1 MWTLS
6 VTDTFLNELLNL
18 PQSISKKVT
27 KAIKILEKD
36 PISAQGNAKK
46 LKGYQNNIYR
56 IRIADYRVFY
66 SFGQG
71 WVKLLSVRKRDER
84 TYETEIPQFDIPSPP
99 PDEVIIEEEIVSIP
113 VIPPSENTS
122 RNINDSPNPI
132 PNSFLTTPLPLK
144 FNPSLLQQWRIP
156 SEYWQDILKIENSE
170 AILELPIPDRLIARI
185 LDNLYPR
192 PIEEIAEQPEYLL
205 ADVEDLDKFFT
216 GDITAFLLK
225 LDPEQEKL
233 LDFRRDGAVLVKG
246 GPGTGKSTL
255 ALYRVK
261 KLVDSGCSAI
271 LFTTYTNALVTYSQQ
286 LLTQLLGQAPETLGV
301 EVSTVD
307 SLIYSFYIQKY
318 KNQKYKKPKF
328 ASEQDCLKYLQA
340 AISQTK
346 IPTKNVFES
355 RVIAQTL
362 EKLGVNYLLQEIQT
376 VIQAWGISSVEAY
389 IQTPRQGRG
398 TPLKTN
404 IRKVIWLIYQTWIAL
419 MAKNG
424 LTTWEQVRSQ
434 ALTLA
439 LESSTKPYQAIII
452 DEAQDLSPVALRFL
466 LTLTSDLNRVYFTAD
481 ASQSLYQ
488 RGFSWKQIH
497 SELKFTGRTLIL
509 KRNYRN
515 TPQIINACTNILA
528 DTEAGDRESL
538 HQEPSPHQGDLPTLL
553 LVDSRD
559 EEIQKIREFFIH
571 YAQKFR
577 LPLHGGAVLCTTNYA
592 GKTYAEKLTQLG
604 LKAEFVT
611 GKNIDIKAHHIK
623 VLTLHS
629 AKGLE
634 FPFVVIVGLERDN
647 IPCIN
652 KNLQPEEITA
662 TINEQRRL
670 FYVGCSRAMRALMV
684 CASQSNPSEF
694 VDSLK
699 RENWLSI

>member
-27 KAIKILEKD
+27 KVIKILEKD

-46 LKGYQNNIYR
+46 LKGYQDNIYR
-56 IRIADYRVFY
+56 IRIADYRVIY

-99 PDEVIIEEEIVSIP
+99 PDEMIIGEEILSIP
-113 VIPPSENTS
+113 IIPPLENTS
-122 RNINDSPNPI
+122 KNINDSQPQLS
-132 PNSFLTTPLPLK
+132 NSFLTTPLPLK

-156 SEYWQDILKIENSE
+156 SEYWQDILKVENSE

-233 LDFRRDGAVLVKG
+233 LDFRRHGAVLVKG

-318 KNQKYKKPKF
+318 KN
-328 ASEQDCLKYLQA
+328 
-340 AISQTK
+340 TK
-346 IPTKNVFES
+346 I
-355 RVIAQTL
+355 
-362 EKLGVNYLLQEIQT
+362 
-376 VIQAWGISSVEAY
+376 
-389 IQTPRQGRG
+389 
-398 TPLKTN
+398 
-404 IRKVIWLIYQTWIAL
+404 
-419 MAKNG
+419 
-424 LTTWEQVRSQ
+424 
-434 ALTLA
+434 
-439 LESSTKPYQAIII
+439 
-452 DEAQDLSPVALRFL
+452 
-466 LTLTSDLNRVYFTAD
+466 
-481 ASQSLYQ
+481 
-488 RGFSWKQIH
+488 
-497 SELKFTGRTLIL
+497 
-509 KRNYRN
+509 
-515 TPQIINACTNILA
+515 
-528 DTEAGDRESL
+528 
-538 HQEPSPHQGDLPTLL
+538 
-553 LVDSRD
+553 
-559 EEIQKIREFFIH
+559 
-571 YAQKFR
+571 
-577 LPLHGGAVLCTTNYA
+577 
-592 GKTYAEKLTQLG
+592 
-604 LKAEFVT
+604 
-611 GKNIDIKAHHIK
+611 
-623 VLTLHS
+623 
-629 AKGLE
+629 
-634 FPFVVIVGLERDN
+634 
-647 IPCIN
+647 
-652 KNLQPEEITA
+652 
-662 TINEQRRL
+662 
-670 FYVGCSRAMRALMV
+670 
-684 CASQSNPSEF
+684 
-694 VDSLK
+694 
-699 RENWLSI
+699 